1 MRIGVDAT
9 CWHNRRGY
17 GRHARA
23 LLRTLVRLD
32 KANQYTLFLDCT
44 DAAEPTPDG
53 CEIRVLQPVVLTVRA
68 ASRPLSWFVE
78 VIAGPPDRRR
88 ITRIRDR
95 LGSLRQNLQP
105 FP

>member
-23 LLRTLVRLD
+23 LLRALVRLD
-32 KANQYTLFLDCT
+32 RANQYTLFLDCT

-53 CEIRVLQPVVLTVRA
+53 CEIRVLQPVVPTVRA
-68 ASRPLSWFVE
+68 AS
-78 VIAGPPDRRR
+78 ATGRR
-88 ITRIRDR
+88 
-95 LGSLRQNLQP
+95 
-105 FP
+105 